1 MKLRI
6 ILVASLLFVV
16 TAGISQKKEKEGS
29 WDAVDALVES
39 GEFHME
45 FIWAIAQGSNGMNAI
60 AGSNLQPPGSA
71 GNRFNIM
78 NTPNKLEI
86 KGDVVSAYLPYFGEQ
101 QFGNGH
107 YSGKTAI
114 EFNGVPKDLTVTK
127 NEKKK
132 RYEISFHINNDTEI
146 FQVNIKLFQNMK
158 SQMVVNSNQRF
169 PIRYEGKITEI
180 PVKEEG
186 SSK

>member
-6 ILVASLLFVV
+6 IIVASLLFTL
-16 TAGISQKKEKEGS
+16 TAAISQKKEKEGS

-39 GEFHME
+39 KEFRME
-45 FIWAIAQGSNGMNAI
+45 FIWAIAQNSNSINAI
-60 AGSNLQPPGSA
+60 AASNLQPPGSA
-71 GNRFNIM
+71 GNRFSLI
-78 NTPNKLEI
+78 NTPNYLEL
-86 KGDVVSAYLPYFGEQ
+86 KGDMVSSYLPYFGEQ

-114 EFNGVPKDLTVTK
+114 EFNDVPRELTVTK

-132 RYEISFHINNDTEI
+132 RYDVSFHIERDTES
-146 FQVNIKLFQNMK
+146 FQVNIKLFQTLK
-158 SQMVVNSNQRF
+158 CQMVVNSNQRF
-169 PIRYEGKITEI
+169 PIRYEGKMTAI

>member
-16 TAGISQKKEKEGS
+16 TAGISQKKEKEQS
-29 WDAVDALVES
+29 WDTVDALVES

-45 FIWAIAQGSNGMNAI
+45 FIWAIAQGSNSMNAI

-71 GNRFNIM
+71 GNRFSLI
-78 NTPNKLEI
+78 NTPNKLDLKDE
-86 KGDVVSAYLPYFGEQ
+86 VVTAYLPYFGEQ

-107 YSGKTAI
+107 YSGQTAI
-114 EFNGVPKDLTVTK
+114 EFDDVPKELTVTK

-132 RYEISFHINNDTEI
+132 RYDITFHINRDTEI
-146 FQVNIKLFQNMK
+146 FQVNIKLFQNLK
-158 SQMVVNSNQRF
+158 CQMVVNSNQRF
-169 PIRYEGKITEI
+169 PIRYEGKISALPAEG
-180 PVKEEG
+180 EG